1 VLLVNLATP
10 ADSVALPRIA
20 LPFMKVILPVGVPVN
35 EDTVAVNVTDCP

>member
-10 ADSVALPRIA
+10 ADSVALPRIV
-20 LPFMKVILPVGVPVN
+20 LPFMNVTLPVGVPAD